1 MTSIDNEIQTIIQS
15 PELGSTRI
23 TPAAVQ
29 PLSSAHSEPVDVNTE
44 KEAEREE
51 SSAKKRRTLKKD
63 LC

>member
-15 PELGSTRI
+15 PELGSTST
-23 TPAAVQ
+23 TPAVQ

-44 KEAEREE
+44 TEAEREE
-51 SSAKKRRTLKKD
+51 TSAKRRRTLKKD